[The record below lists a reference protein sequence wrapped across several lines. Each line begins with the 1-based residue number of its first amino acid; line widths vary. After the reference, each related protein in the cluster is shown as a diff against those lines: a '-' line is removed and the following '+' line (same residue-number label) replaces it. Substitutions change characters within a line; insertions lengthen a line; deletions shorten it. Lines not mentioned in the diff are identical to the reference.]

1 MGRTKVIRMDP
12 YELRICNDSCGLL
25 ICNDL
30 YKWLI
35 RMTIRKDNVE
45 IVKNL
50 LGAEEKGWM

>member
-1 MGRTKVIRMDP
+1 MDP
-12 YELRICNDSCGLL
+12 YELRICNDPYRLL

-35 RMTIRKDNVE
+35 CMTIRKDNVE

-50 LGAEEKGWM
+50 LGVEEKGWM